1 MEEITDECTFKLRMV
16 GVIGDQKLRAE
27 ILHQGRRIGSINWCG
42 GVSIK
47 KGFEVGLK
55 ASEIKIYKE

>member
-1 MEEITDECTFKLRMV
+1 MEEITDECTFSLRMI

-27 ILHQGRRIGSINWCG
+27 ILYQGKRIGSINWCG

-47 KGFEVGLK
+47 KEFEVKSK